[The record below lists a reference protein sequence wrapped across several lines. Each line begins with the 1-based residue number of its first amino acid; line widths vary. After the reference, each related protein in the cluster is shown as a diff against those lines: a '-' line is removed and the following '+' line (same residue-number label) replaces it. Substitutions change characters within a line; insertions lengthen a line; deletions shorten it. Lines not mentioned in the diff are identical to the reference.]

1 MLVLD
6 SNCLMC
12 HFRNSPPPL
21 FVCKSSWP
29 SPSLGRWSPDKKYK
43 QELRQLTQ
51 DDSDLMRKLMASF
64 EKHLKMINQLQ
75 WGIENE
81 LKQVKEVVKRDPAL
95 RIFVKRIGMNIPLDT
110 IKVTLNKIKLFFP

>member
-1 MLVLD
+1 MLVRD

-12 HFRNSPPPL
+12 HFQNSPPPL

-29 SPSLGRWSPDKKYK
+29 SPSLGRWSPDKKSK
-43 QELRQLTQ
+43 QDLRQLTQ
-51 DDSDLMRKLMASF
+51 DDSDLMQKLMASF

-81 LKQVKEVVKRDPAL
+81 LEQVKEVVKRDPAL

>member
-1 MLVLD
+1 
-6 SNCLMC
+6 
-12 HFRNSPPPL
+12 
-21 FVCKSSWP
+21 
-29 SPSLGRWSPDKKYK
+29 LGRWSPDKKYK

-81 LKQVKEVVKRDPAL
+81 LKQVKEVLKRDPAL

>member
-1 MLVLD
+1 
-6 SNCLMC
+6 
-12 HFRNSPPPL
+12 
-21 FVCKSSWP
+21 
-29 SPSLGRWSPDKKYK
+29 LGRWSPDKKYK

-95 RIFVKRIGMNIPLDT
+95 RIFVKRIGMNIPLD
-110 IKVTLNKIKLFFP
+110 PSR